1 MLFRS
6 INSIEVINEEYP
18 YYLSTGRVLYQYH
31 TRTMTGKVPGLNEKY
46 PEALAEMNSNM
57 LNAISKKDGDM
68 ITIKS
73 RRGEISVKIKQRD
86 GIKDNVVFV
95 PFHFSNVLV
104 NLLTDSEFIEPQSK
118 TPEYKICPVKI
129 Y

>member
-1 MLFRS
+1 
-6 INSIEVINEEYP
+6 
-18 YYLSTGRVLYQYH
+18 
-31 TRTMTGKVPGLNEKY
+31 MTEKVQGLNGKD
-46 PEALAEMNSNM
+46 PEALAEMDSNM

-68 ITIKS
+68 ITIQS
-73 RRGEISVKIKQRD
+73 RRGEISVKKKQRD